1 MCVCQ
6 ILSAWSEELLE
17 EWRQYATGFTID
29 PDTADLYRQKYAKSV
44 THPPLPY
51 THACDCTAVIDGAD
65 GSCVCRWRETI
76 SMQEEAKAARG
87 AARRQALLE
96 RPKEGAVK

>member
-1 MCVCQ
+1 MLTPIFSPCVCQ

-44 THPPLPY
+44 THPPLP
-51 THACDCTAVIDGAD
+51 
-65 GSCVCRWRETI
+65 
-76 SMQEEAKAARG
+76 
-87 AARRQALLE
+87 
-96 RPKEGAVK
+96 